1 MTGRPES
8 PVPFV
13 AGMLA
18 ALLGAV
24 LWTAPLGAHGLKVE
38 CEVTNENRIQIKI
51 SYEDGGVADLAA
63 VRLLELTA
71 DGEEPAAVI
80 AEGKADEK
88 GVFSSPR
95 PKQAEFRLEA
105 KHAGHL
111 ESVRVKIDPGGAVS
125 LEPLEQEPH
134 DHSQKRIIQ
143 TILVVFLIVIGARL
157 LVRLIRGRPS
167 NPTARETPESKGSAT
182 PDGGTGPNE
191 ATEPNTS
198 APAPDASPKEE

>member
-13 AGMLA
+13 AGA
-18 ALLGAV
+18 IKALLGAV

-88 GVFSSPR
+88 GVFSFPR
-95 PKQAEFRLEA
+95 PEPSEFRLEA
-105 KHAGHL
+105 EHAGHRKPL
-111 ESVRVKIDPGGAVS
+111 GVRIDPDGTVT
-125 LEPLEQEPH
+125 LEPLVAQEPH

-143 TILVVFLIVIGARL
+143 TILYLLLIVIGVRL
-157 LVRLIRGRPS
+157 VVRLIRGRPS
-167 NPTARETPESKGSAT
+167 IGTAKEPTT
-182 PDGGTGPNE
+182 PNE
-191 ATEPNTS
+191 ATEPDTS